1 MRAKSV
7 QHAEYEI
14 LNHIVSEID
23 LSDLKD
29 MMCNDNHSTTRFATA
44 CENIIKS
51 LDGIMATRT
60 KHLPKEHAD
69 YTKE

>member
-29 MMCNDNHSTTRFATA
+29 MMCNDKHSTKRFDTA
-44 CENIIKS
+44 CENIIKR

>member
-29 MMCNDNHSTTRFATA
+29 MMCNDKHSTKRFDTA
-44 CENIIKS
+44 
-51 LDGIMATRT
+51 
-60 KHLPKEHAD
+60 
-69 YTKE
+69 